1 MIDTKISDGSGGGHL
16 ARVTHTGELVTVRG
30 NYDSTFNAAMTS
42 INTAYNLVTPKS
54 GFQFIVTGIV
64 LNADK
69 NVSATDGAIAEL
81 YEATTDTTT
90 TASKTL
96 LTLNIGRNTTVPLTG
111 ILIQTT
117 KGVYVN
123 AKTDDATVNITLLGY
138 YLETDESHS

>member
-16 ARVTHTGELVTVRG
+16 ARVTHAGELIIVRG
-30 NYDSTFNAAMTS
+30 NYDSTFNTAMTS
-42 INTAYNLVTPKS
+42 INTAYNIVTPKS

-69 NVSATDGAIAEL
+69 NVSATDGAIVEL
-81 YEATTDTTT
+81 YEATSDTTT

-96 LTLNIGRNTTVPLTG
+96 LTLNIGKNTTVPLTG
-111 ILIQTT
+111 ILIQTS

>member
-16 ARVTHTGELVTVRG
+16 ARVTHAGELIIVRG
-30 NYDSTFNAAMTS
+30 NYDSTFNTAMTS

-69 NVSATDGAIAEL
+69 NVSATDGAIAVL
-81 YEATTDTTT
+81 YEATSDTTT

-96 LTLNIGRNTTVPLTG
+96 LTLNIGKNTTVPLTG

-138 YLETDESHS
+138 YLEIDESKS

>member
-16 ARVTHTGELVTVRG
+16 ARVTHAGELIIVRG
-30 NYDSTFNAAMTS
+30 NYDSTFNTAMTS
-42 INTAYNLVTPKS
+42 INTAYNIVTPKS

-69 NVSATDGAIAEL
+69 NVSATDGAIVEL
-81 YEATTDTTT
+81 YEATSDTTT

-96 LTLNIGRNTTVPLTG
+96 LTLNIGKNTTVPLTG

-138 YLETDESHS
+138 YLEIDESKS

>member
-16 ARVTHTGELVTVRG
+16 ARVTHAGELIIVRG

-90 TASKTL
+90 TSSKTL
-96 LTLNIGRNTTVPLTG
+96 LTLNIGKNTTVPLTS

-138 YLETDESHS
+138 YLEIDESKS

>member
-16 ARVTHTGELVTVRG
+16 ARVTHAGELITVRG

-54 GFQFIVTGIV
+54 GFQFIVTGVV

-81 YEATTDTTT
+81 YEATSDTTT

-96 LTLNIGRNTTVPLTG
+96 LTLNIGKNTTVPLTG

-117 KGVYVN
+117 KGLFIN

-138 YLETDESHS
+138 YLEIDESKS

>member
-16 ARVTHTGELVTVRG
+16 ARVTHAGELITVRG

-69 NVSATDGAIAEL
+69 NVSATDGAIAVL
-81 YEATTDTTT
+81 YEATSDTTT

-96 LTLNIGRNTTVPLTG
+96 LTLNIGKNTTVPLTG

-138 YLETDESHS
+138 YLEIDESKS

>member
-1 MIDTKISDGSGGGHL
+1 LIDTKISDGSGGGHL
-16 ARVTHTGELVTVRG
+16 ARVTHAGELITVRG

-42 INTAYNLVTPKS
+42 INTAYNLVGPKA
-54 GFQFIVTGIV
+54 GQQFIVTGVV

-81 YEATTDTTT
+81 YEATSDTTT

-96 LTLNIGRNTTVPLTG
+96 LTLNIGKNTTVPLTG

-138 YLETDESHS
+138 YLEIDEAHN

>member
-1 MIDTKISDGSGGGHL
+1 MINTKISDGSGGGHL
-16 ARVTHTGELVTVRG
+16 ARVTHAGELIIVRG
-30 NYDSTFNAAMTS
+30 NYDSTFNTAMTS

-69 NVSATDGAIAEL
+69 NVSATDGAIAVL
-81 YEATTDTTT
+81 YEATSDTTT

-96 LTLNIGRNTTVPLTG
+96 LTLNIGKNTTVPLTG

-138 YLETDESHS
+138 YLEIDESKS

>member
-1 MIDTKISDGSGGGHL
+1 MINTKISDGSGGGHL
-16 ARVTHTGELVTVRG
+16 ARVTHAGELITVRG

-69 NVSATDGAIAEL
+69 NVSATDGAIAVL
-81 YEATTDTTT
+81 YEATSDTTT

-96 LTLNIGRNTTVPLTG
+96 LTLNIGKNTTVPLTG

-138 YLETDESHS
+138 YLEIDESKS

>member
-16 ARVTHTGELVTVRG
+16 ARVTHAGELIIVRG

-69 NVSATDGAIAEL
+69 NVSATDGAIAVL
-81 YEATTDTTT
+81 YEATSDTTT

-96 LTLNIGRNTTVPLTG
+96 LTLNIGKNTTVPLTG

-138 YLETDESHS
+138 YLEIDESKS

>member
-16 ARVTHTGELVTVRG
+16 ARVTHAGELIIVRG

-69 NVSATDGAIAEL
+69 NVSATDGAIAVL
-81 YEATTDTTT
+81 YEATSDTTT

-96 LTLNIGRNTTVPLTG
+96 LTLNIGKNTTVPLTG

-117 KGVYVN
+117 KGLFIN

-138 YLETDESHS
+138 YLEIDESKS